1 MQMGLDFNI
10 TLHLHY
16 GGKFE
21 EIDNF
26 IQYVGETGCRQI
38 EHDCDKLSLPELG
51 SILKED
57 CRYEGDVREFWWQS
71 SRKSNELR
79 RIIGDKEVV
88 DMISRL
94 GKSKTVHIFTIDQ
107 TLDGLGLV
115 TQRFADQ
122 HATMTQPARKHM
134 VARSLFTP
142 RLLLPETIDNEGQN
156 SSLLTPVCGGNGK
169 IVLNKRSCISIARF
183 SYVAFVLALMYFDIV
198 RMFQFV
204 EDVT

>member
-38 EHDCDKLSLPELG
+38 EHDCDKLSLLELG

-57 CRYEGDVREFWWQS
+57 CRYEGDVREFWWQCS
-71 SRKSNELR
+71 QKSNELR

-94 GKSKTVHIFTIDQ
+94 GKSKIVHIFTIDQ

-115 TQRFADQ
+115 TQRFVDR
-122 HATMTQPARKHM
+122 HATTTQPARKHM

-142 RLLLPETIDNEGQN
+142 RLLLPETIDN
-156 SSLLTPVCGGNGK
+156 
-169 IVLNKRSCISIARF
+169 VLG
-183 SYVAFVLALMYFDIV
+183 L
-198 RMFQFV
+198 
-204 EDVT
+204 